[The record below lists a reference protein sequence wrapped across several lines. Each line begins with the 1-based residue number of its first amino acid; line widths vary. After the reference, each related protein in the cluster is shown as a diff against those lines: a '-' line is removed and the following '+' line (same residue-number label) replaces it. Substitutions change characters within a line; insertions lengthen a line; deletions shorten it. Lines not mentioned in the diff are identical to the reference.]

1 MTMYQVLGI
10 FEDKFLKKHFDLYIQ
25 KFQFFSLQKLT
36 TYEEAIQKVL
46 KNMKSCF
53 TYFKISV
60 KLTT

>member
-36 TYEEAIQKVL
+36 TYEKAIQKVL
-46 KNMKSCF
+46 KNCE
-53 TYFKISV
+53 
-60 KLTT
+60 KLLQIL